1 MEGAE
6 IPLLDAP
13 RPERVPAAVEDFLRM
28 LGRPTVIHVPGRDRT
43 RSRVVATLL
52 HGNEPSGIR
61 AVHAWLREG
70 TLPAVD
76 VRVFVAAVDAALAA
90 PGFAHRAL
98 PGHRDL
104 NRCFFPPYEGRE
116 ARVAAGA
123 LARFREVRP
132 EAIIDLHNT
141 TGHSPAYGVAPRVGP
156 PERALTALFARR
168 LVHNSL
174 RLCALVEA
182 TSPEFPSVTIECGRA
197 GDADAD
203 SVARR
208 GLERFLQA
216 DRVGVTDEASLQV
229 LVDPVRV
236 AVRSGATLVF
246 GDNPDPSV
254 DLTVACDL
262 DRHNFESLSPG
273 TLIGW
278 TGDPDRGW
286 PLEAHGADGE
296 EVSRRLF
303 SVGDGVIRT
312 RRDLIPIMMTI
323 DPAIA
328 RSDCLFYA
336 VRRPSRGTKTQ
347 E

>member
-1 MEGAE
+1 MEGGE

-13 RPERVPAAVEDFLRM
+13 RPERVPTAVEDFLRL

-43 RSRVVATLL
+43 RCRVVATLL

-61 AVHAWLREG
+61 AVHAWLRSGSE
-70 TLPAVD
+70 PAVD
-76 VRVFVAAVDAALAA
+76 VRVFVAAIDAALAP

-116 ARVAAGA
+116 GRIAAGA
-123 LARFREVRP
+123 LARVREVRP
-132 EAIIDLHNT
+132 EALIDLHNT
-141 TGHSPAYGVAPRVGP
+141 TGHSPAYGVASRVGA
-156 PERALTALFARR
+156 PERALAALFADR

-182 TSPEFPSVTIECGRA
+182 TCLEFPSVTIECGRA

-203 SVARR
+203 AAARE

-216 DRVGVTDEASLQV
+216 DRVGVGDETSLQI

-236 AVRSGATLVF
+236 AVRAGATLVF

-254 DLTVACDL
+254 DLTVARDP
-262 DRHNFESLSPG
+262 DRHNFESLPPG
-273 TLIGW
+273 TPIGW
-278 TGDPDRGW
+278 TGGSDGGW

-312 RRDLIPIMMTI
+312 RRDLIPIMMTV

-328 RSDCLFYA
+328 CSDCLFYA
-336 VRRPSRGTKTQ
+336 VRRPERGTKAQ
-347 E
+347 R

>member
-1 MEGAE
+1 MEGGE

-13 RPERVPAAVEDFLRM
+13 RPERIPTAVEDFLRM

-43 RSRVVATLL
+43 RCRAVATLL
-52 HGNEPSGIR
+52 HGNEPSGVR
-61 AVHAWLREG
+61 AVHAWLRDG
-70 TLPAVD
+70 RAPAVD
-76 VRVFVAAVDAALAA
+76 VRVFVAAIDAALAP

-132 EAIIDLHNT
+132 EALIDLHNT
-141 TGHSPAYGVAPRVGP
+141 TGHSPAYGVAPRVGA
-156 PERALTALFARR
+156 PERALVALFADR

-182 TSPEFPSVTIECGRA
+182 TALEFPSVTIECGRA
-197 GDADAD
+197 GNADAD
-203 SVARR
+203 NVARE

-216 DRVGVTDEASLQV
+216 DRVGVADEAPLEV

-236 AVRSGATLVF
+236 AVRAGATLVF
-246 GDNPDPSV
+246 GDRPDPSV
-254 DLTVACDL
+254 DLTVARDL

-278 TGDPDRGW
+278 SGRPDRVW
-286 PLEAHGADGE
+286 ALEAHGADGE

-303 SVGDGVIRT
+303 SIGDGVIRT
-312 RRDLIPIMMTI
+312 RRDLIPIMMTV

-328 RSDCLFYA
+328 SSDCLFYA
-336 VRRPSRGTKTQ
+336 VRRPSWSTEPQR
-347 E
+347 